1 MFICR
6 RSEFFEGGG
15 RGGRIPPRYDR
26 GRPLPLTSQP
36 PAAPLSR
43 VARQRVDPPARPQL
57 VPCTIMIRLAIAAHE
72 QPFLGDTGSS
82 LQPTRAPPRSPRRLL
97 SPCFANT
104 RLLRVVG
111 CEPPD
116 AHSHSL
122 PSPIYTAARSAA
134 RRGTGSGSAG
144 WFPQRDCSAAT
155 STWRRQHHTP
165 RRAGGKSIE
174 RAAGF
179 GFWRH
184 AAPRPLLGRGGARV
198 RGQREGEQPEQRT
211 SLHLGHQYRT
221 QRGWPSRETP
231 EHPTGVTY
239 GGRDTARCR
248 LAATGAPATGAPD
261 SQHPRSLAIHHGGPR
276 RLLRQQAHSSV
287 FSWSALCVL

>member
-1 MFICR
+1 MHC
-6 RSEFFEGGG
+6 S
-15 RGGRIPPRYDR
+15 
-26 GRPLPLTSQP
+26 
-36 PAAPLSR
+36 AA
-43 VARQRVDPPARPQL
+43 
-57 VPCTIMIRLAIAAHE
+57 AIARRQQHH
-72 QPFLGDTGSS
+72 
-82 LQPTRAPPRSPRRLL
+82 SPRRAVGRL
-97 SPCFANT
+97 SPAS
-104 RLLRVVG
+104 R
-111 CEPPD
+111 EE
-116 AHSHSL
+116 
-122 PSPIYTAARSAA
+122 AARSAA

-184 AAPRPLLGRGGARV
+184 AAPRPLLGWGGARV

-231 EHPTGVTY
+231 EHPTEVTY

-261 SQHPRSLAIHHGGPR
+261 GQHPRSLAISPWR
-276 RLLRQQAHSSV
+276 PSATAPAACTQFRPLAFRSV
-287 FSWSALCVL
+287 CTVTPDVVVAW